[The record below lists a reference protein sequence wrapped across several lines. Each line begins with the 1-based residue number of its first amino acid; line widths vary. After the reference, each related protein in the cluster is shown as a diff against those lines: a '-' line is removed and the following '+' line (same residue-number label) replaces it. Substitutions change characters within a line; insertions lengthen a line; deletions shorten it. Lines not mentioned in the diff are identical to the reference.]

1 MHYVVLAV
9 QSLVV
14 VVFLVSSAG
23 KLKSRDAVR
32 EFTASLRR
40 LRILPASAAGP
51 AAFSVLVAEVAVWA
65 LLVIPASVT
74 RTAGFGVAAGLLTV
88 FAAGIALS
96 LRRGAQVPCRCFGAS
111 TTPLGPWHVVRNL
124 LLAGAAALAAV
135 LPSQGPVRPGGLV
148 VAVCAGLLLGAL
160 VALFDDLVAL
170 FRPVPAPPRPLS
182 APPPRHP
189 APRPHRPQGE
199 ARWHS

>member
-23 KLKSRDAVR
+23 KLKSRGDIR

-51 AAFSVLVAEVAVWA
+51 AAFCVLAAEVAIWV
-65 LLVIPASVT
+65 LLVIPVPVA
-74 RTAGFGVAAGLLTV
+74 RTAGFFVAAGLLTV
-88 FAAGIALS
+88 FAAGITLS
-96 LRRGAQVPCRCFGAS
+96 LRRGEQVPCRCFGAS

-124 LLAGAAALAAV
+124 LLAGAAAVAPV
-135 LPSQGPVRPGGLV
+135 LPSGGAVRPGGLV

-170 FRPVPAPPRPLS
+170 FRPVPSPP
-182 APPPRHP
+182 HP
-189 APRPHRPQGE
+189 GP
-199 ARWHS
+199 